1 MEKTVNPELDRK
13 LANAPKHIPGWGHD
27 ADPNNN
33 PTYPMKHY
41 TGADHQR
48 IHYDRPPQ
56 QPVTVELLKS
66 NERPTVSRVYGTS
79 TPPAGL
85 SGAIRRYAFRYS
97 ESTMMHWVPL
107 VVADRVAVVEGIIDD
122 LRKGI
127 VPNIFVEK
135 GWKAEWK
142 YNRAGLIKKVAVTV
156 GVVALAIMWMR
167 RRRSA

>member
-66 NERPTVSRVYGTS
+66 IERPTVSRVYGTS

-85 SGAIRRYAFRYS
+85 SGAIRRYAFRHS

-107 VVADRVAVVEGIIDD
+107 VVADRVAVVEGIVDD

-127 VPNIFVEK
+127 VPNIFAEK

>member
-66 NERPTVSRVYGTS
+66 IERPTVSRVYGTS